1 MHFVSFKV
9 RAMNHEKIPLRRTRI
24 AEEYA
29 RKVRMEPPK
38 ATRQEPPLVA
48 KGKITARQHYM
59 EKTRVTKRSP
69 A

>member
-1 MHFVSFKV
+1 MPSK
-9 RAMNHEKIPLRRTRI
+9 NIPRRKSKI

-38 ATRQEPPLVA
+38 ATRQEAPLVA
-48 KGKITARQHYM
+48 KGKVTERQHPATG
-59 EKTRVTKRSP
+59 KPTKKRSP